1 MNVGRAM
8 LIAGAGEAGTAAALT
23 LRQEGWA
30 GPVLLVSDE
39 TLWPYQRPPLSKS
52 TLIESDDLAP
62 KPIVSKEQLAD
73 ANITALSG
81 RAVCSIDRKVH
92 RVRLSSGETVAYDRL
107 LLAAGARPRTL
118 GWPAH
123 PRIKTLRTHADALGI
138 RENIRRGAVVAV
150 VGGGFIGLEVAAS
163 AASLGASAIVLE
175 AGPQIL
181 MRAVPGNMATIIR
194 REHEAAGVRIETGV
208 RPAAV
213 RTVGNDVHLVLSNK
227 RTLAANLVVIGI
239 GATPNSDLA
248 AQAGLRIDN
257 GIAVDETLATSDPD
271 IFAAGDCCSFPHA
284 LYAGR
289 RLRLEAWRNARRQGT
304 HAAANMLGATEA
316 YCDVPWF
323 WSDQYDKTLQVAG
336 ICNPED
342 RIIQRCLGESA
353 QASVHLDSEGRLVAA
368 CAFGRLDAV
377 AKEIRFAE
385 KAIAKRVKPDIAL
398 ISQPDFSFRLLR

>member
-1 MNVGRAM
+1 
-8 LIAGAGEAGTAAALT
+8 
-23 LRQEGWA
+23 
-30 GPVLLVSDE
+30 
-39 TLWPYQRPPLSKS
+39 
-52 TLIESDDLAP
+52 
-62 KPIVSKEQLAD
+62 
-73 ANITALSG
+73 
-81 RAVCSIDRKVH
+81 
-92 RVRLSSGETVAYDRL
+92 
-107 LLAAGARPRTL
+107 
-118 GWPAH
+118 
-123 PRIKTLRTHADALGI
+123 
-138 RENIRRGAVVAV
+138 VVAV

-163 AASLGASAIVLE
+163 AAFLGARAIVLE

-227 RTLAANLVVIGI
+227 RTLAADLVVIGI

-304 HAAANMLGATEA
+304 HAAANMLGVTES

-336 ICNPED
+336 ICNPEV
-342 RIIQRCLGESA
+342 IQPSLGESA